1 MADRV
6 LVKSMLGDYP
16 ITAAFRRGEITS
28 PVADFAFA
36 DVKVPNTA
44 FKRTVRDGEFDLSEL
59 AIVTHLM
66 AKAQGKPFVL
76 LPAVVVGRFQ
86 HPFLFYNAERGT
98 LTPDDLNGKRIGVR
112 SYSVTTVTWI
122 RGILQ
127 ADHGLDLSRCKWIT
141 FEEGHVAEVRDPP
154 NAERAPAGK
163 EMLQMLIDGE
173 LDAAVLGAAPRDD
186 PRIRTVFPD
195 PGAAGESWGRRN
207 QAIQINH
214 MVVVKAALSGSR
226 PDVVREIWRLLKE
239 AKSRAGLPRAGE
251 LDTQPFGLEANRHNL
266 EIAID
271 YVYRQHLI
279 PRRFSVDELFDDVT
293 GNLS

>member
-163 EMLQMLIDGE
+163 EVLQMLIDGE